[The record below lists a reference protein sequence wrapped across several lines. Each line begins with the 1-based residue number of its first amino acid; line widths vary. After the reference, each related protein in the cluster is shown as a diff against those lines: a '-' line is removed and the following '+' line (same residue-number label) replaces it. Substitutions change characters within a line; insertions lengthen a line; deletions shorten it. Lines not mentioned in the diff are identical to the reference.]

1 MSSCAPHNA
10 RSVYLVTYSQA
21 NLEIVPSRTDF
32 ATIVKDAFEKT
43 GTGSTVVERCCC
55 CRENHQ
61 DGNPHYHA
69 GIKLNMQRRW
79 LSVREYIAQH
89 YNIEVNFSDGPG
101 NYYEAW
107 LYCSKSD
114 KETVTSENYP
124 DFTRAPRTTAAASQK
139 RAAAKS
145 NSGTSSKNST
155 KKRRKAFDALDLHH
169 VVTKNNLKTKCQ
181 LLRFAKKQMEEGWTD
196 IALYVLNN
204 TPRALKV
211 METCWEM
218 VEAVDNEQR
227 ERKTRLQ
234 ILEDARQ
241 KTCVTGCDERW
252 KYMALQTLER
262 NNCPAKEF
270 GNAIKNALING
281 RGKGRNVMIIGPA
294 NCGKTFIL
302 RPLCDIFNAFVNP
315 ASGTFAWVGIEEAEI
330 IFLNDFRWSER
341 ILPWQD
347 LLRLLEGDK
356 IHIAT
361 PKTHFAQD
369 IILEKDTPIFCTG
382 PSRIRKFSRDDDVNK
397 IESEMMEIRWKIFIF
412 FHQLRSAD
420 AKDVPSCPRCFANL
434 VLE

>member
-1 MSSCAPHNA
+1 
-10 RSVYLVTYSQA
+10 
-21 NLEIVPSRTDF
+21 
-32 ATIVKDAFEKT
+32 
-43 GTGSTVVERCCC
+43 
-55 CRENHQ
+55 
-61 DGNPHYHA
+61 
-69 GIKLNMQRRW
+69 MQRRW
-79 LSVREYIAQH
+79 LSVHDYIAEH
-89 YNIEVNFSDGPG
+89 YNIQVNFSDKPG

-114 KETVTSENYP
+114 TETVKSENHP
-124 DFTRAPRTTAAASQK
+124 DFTRAPKTTAATSQK

-145 NSGTSSKNST
+145 NSNSDTSC
-155 KKRRKAFDALDLHH
+155 KKRRKAFNALDLHH
-169 VVTKNNLKTKCQ
+169 IVIKNNLRTKCQ
-181 LLRFAKKQMEEGWTD
+181 LLCFASKQMEEGRTD

-234 ILEDARQ
+234 ILEEAREGE
-241 KTCVTGCDERW
+241 CVTGCDEQW
-252 KYMALQTLER
+252 KYLALQTLER
-262 NNCPAKEF
+262 NNCSAKEF
-270 GNAIKNALING
+270 GNTIKNALTNG

-302 RPLCDIFNAFVNP
+302 RPLCHIFNAFVNP
-315 ASGTFAWVGIEEAEI
+315 ASGTFAWVGVEEAEI
-330 IFLNDFRWSER
+330 IFLNDFRWTER

-356 IHIAT
+356 IHIPT

-369 IILEKDTPIFCTG
+369 VILEKDTPIFCTG
-382 PSRIRKFSRDDDVNK
+382 PSRIRKFSRAGDVNE
-397 IESEMMEIRWKIFIF
+397 IESQMIEIRWKIFIF
-412 FHQLRSAD
+412 FHQVMTAD